1 MPLVRVEVSNVYGLG
16 KTELHRDV
24 DREDPKAILDGVAVS
39 GLVGILRQLGDLTEF
54 ATEIF
59 HGIQEEVILTASRS
73 NKLKMRLKQIEATV
87 PSIQKAVLAQTNHIQ
102 FAYGGG
108 LEWHPRIP
116 NVQDYFVCDDLP
128 QFIMAPYDD
137 CRDPPRLHL
146 LDKFDINGPGSCL
159 KRYTDPTHFKRS
171 SRAAKLPEI
180 KKKKS
185 LPRSRDISRVVSMA
199 NQSDRKTLTSLS
211 VSGRTSSSK
220 TASTMETESKFDF
233 QDHRSFSF
241 DSRSGGEKLKGVLT
255 PSRFTSGP
263 RTIASVLSE
272 SESED
277 ENDDSPSQDLTARGS
292 SCVSWQE
299 KAEIVETDALK
310 REAPEVTD
318 SNLVLDAEPESCL
331 KEYVAVE
338 TVQDNKPREMEMDI
352 EEEIESEEDD
362 FVDALYTIDSESD
375 NDQEVQKKISNEIT
389 EEEFDNYMCH
399 EQQTE
404 NISSNFSL
412 EDEAICAAASDLHL
426 SSSPVA
432 KPDEMIHQ
440 DPWEALDISNGTPH
454 SYSNG
459 FSNPLYDTSGV
470 QEHQESEDESS
481 CDSEE
486 GTKLWTN
493 GNLLGVKP
501 SKPKTVEESIQET
514 DAEALQE
521 PLREARKASF
531 DWLTSSP
538 QLDHMKISFTPSETL
553 PSSELKL
560 KLPDEYTFS
569 SFQLVP
575 ETGGAASLPDSDSD
589 KDTFCRTSSYVSD
602 KSDNHSVSISEQQSE
617 EDSAE
622 RKSQQELYD
631 DSFHRINAE
640 ASSLSAPSSQ
650 FETSNG
656 YLSGKISYLQNPA
669 EPLPPPLP
677 PLQWMVTKVPSERFE
692 ENNKQSF
699 KDTLTRAL
707 EQRSSL
713 STVKKE
719 ESNNAIAYPKPD
731 NNKQSFK
738 DTLTRA
744 LEQRSSLS
752 TVKKDESNNVIAY
765 DPTLDN
771 NKQSFKDT
779 LTRALEQRSSLS
791 TVKRE
796 DSNSVFAYAPKPYNN
811 VHQKNSVRD
820 YNQSQGNEKETEAED
835 FLHQIRTKQF
845 TLRRVVTTKASSSET
860 TMNTNFSTILE
871 KANSIRQA
879 VASDDGDGE
888 SDSWSES
895 DT

>member
-1 MPLVRVEVSNVYGLG
+1 MPLVRVEVRNVYGLG

-24 DREDPKAILDGVAVS
+24 DREDPKAVLNGVAVS

-59 HGIQEEVILTASRS
+59 HGIQEEVILTSSRS
-73 NKLKMRLKQIEATV
+73 NKLKMRLKQIETTV
-87 PSIQKAVLAQTNHIQ
+87 PSIQKAVLEQPNHIQ
-102 FAYGGG
+102 FAYTGG

-116 NVQDYFVCDDLP
+116 NVQDYFVYDDLP

-171 SRAAKLPEI
+171 SRASKHPVI

-185 LPRSRDISRVVSMA
+185 LPRSRDISRVVSMV

-211 VSGRTSSSK
+211 FSGRTSSSK
-220 TASTMETESKFDF
+220 TASTVETESKSDL
-233 QDHRSFSF
+233 QDQRSCSF
-241 DSRSGGEKLKGVLT
+241 DSRSGGEKLKGVFT
-255 PSRFTSGP
+255 PSRFTPGP

-272 SESED
+272 TESED
-277 ENDDSPSQDLTARGS
+277 ASDDSPSQDLTARGS
-292 SCVSWQE
+292 SCVSWHE
-299 KAEIVETDALK
+299 KAEIVEADALK
-310 REAPEVTD
+310 IATDEAPEVMET
-318 SNLVLDAEPESCL
+318 NAELAGL
-331 KEYVAVE
+331 KEHREVE
-338 TVQDNKPREMEMDI
+338 TVQDIKPMEMEMNS
-352 EEEIESEEDD
+352 EGETESEEDD

-375 NDQEVQKKISNEIT
+375 NDQEVQKTISNEIT
-389 EEEFDNYMCH
+389 EEEFDNYVC
-399 EQQTE
+399 EKETE
-404 NISSNFSL
+404 NVSNNFSL
-412 EDEAICAAASDLHL
+412 DHEAMCAAASELHL
-426 SSSPVA
+426 SSPVS

-440 DPWEALDISNGTPH
+440 DPWEALDLSNGTTHSH

-459 FSNPLYDTSGV
+459 FSNPLYDTNGV

-481 CDSEE
+481 CDNEE
-486 GTKLWTN
+486 ATKLWTN
-493 GNLLGVKP
+493 GNLLGLEP
-501 SKPKTVEESIQET
+501 SKPEIVEETIQET
-514 DAEALQE
+514 YAEALQE
-521 PLREARKASF
+521 QPLREAHKADF
-531 DWLTSSP
+531 DWFTSSP

-553 PSSELKL
+553 PSSKLKL

-575 ETGGAASLPDSDSD
+575 ETGGGTSLPDSDSD

-602 KSDNHSVSISEQQSE
+602 NSDNQSVSISEQQS
-617 EDSAE
+617 DDE

-631 DSFHRINAE
+631 DSFHRINTE

-656 YLSGKISYLQNPA
+656 YLAGKISYLQNPA

-677 PLQWMVTKVPSERFE
+677 PLQWMVSKVPSGRFE
-692 ENNKQSF
+692 DNNKQSF

-719 ESNNAIAYPKPD
+719 ESNNVTAYDPKPDNNKQSFKETLTRALEQRSYLSTVKKEEPNNIITYDPKPD

-752 TVKKDESNNVIAY
+752 MIKKEESNSVIAY
-765 DPTLDN
+765 DTKPEN
-771 NKQSFKDT
+771 N
-779 LTRALEQRSSLS
+779 
-791 TVKRE
+791 
-796 DSNSVFAYAPKPYNN
+796 
-811 VHQKNSVRD
+811 VRD
-820 YNQSQGNEKETEAED
+820 YKQSHGNVKETEAGD

-845 TLRRVVTTKASSSET
+845 TLRRVVTTKASSSEA
-860 TMNTNFSTILE
+860 TMNTNFSVILE

-888 SDSWSES
+888 SDTWSDS
-895 DT
+895 NT

>member
-1 MPLVRVEVSNVYGLG
+1 MPLVRVEVRNVYGLG

-24 DREDPKAILDGVAVS
+24 DREDPKAVLDGVAVS

-59 HGIQEEVILTASRS
+59 HGIQEEVILTSSRS
-73 NKLKMRLKQIEATV
+73 NKLKMRLKQIEDTV

-102 FAYGGG
+102 FAYTGG

-137 CRDPPRLHL
+137 CRDPPRLHF

-171 SRAAKLPEI
+171 SRASKLPEI

-185 LPRSRDISRVVSMA
+185 LPRSRDISRVVSLT

-211 VSGRTSSSK
+211 FSGRTSSSK
-220 TASTMETESKFDF
+220 TASTMETESKSDL
-233 QDHRSFSF
+233 QDHRSCSF
-241 DSRSGGEKLKGVLT
+241 DSRSGGEKLKGVFT
-255 PSRFTSGP
+255 ASRFTPGP

-277 ENDDSPSQDLTARGS
+277 ENDASPSQDLTARGS
-292 SCVSWQE
+292 SCVSWHE
-299 KAEIVETDALK
+299 KAEIVEADAMKLATD
-310 REAPEVTD
+310 EAPEVMET
-318 SNLVLDAEPESCL
+318 NAELKSGL
-331 KEYVAVE
+331 KEHRVVE
-338 TVQDNKPREMEMDI
+338 TVQDIKPRGMEMESED
-352 EEEIESEEDD
+352 ETESEEDD

-389 EEEFDNYMCH
+389 EEEFDNYVC
-399 EQQTE
+399 EQETE

-412 EDEAICAAASDLHL
+412 DDEAMCAAASDLHL
-426 SSSPVA
+426 SSPVE
-432 KPDEMIHQ
+432 KPDEMIQ
-440 DPWEALDISNGTPH
+440 GDPWEALDISNGTTH

-459 FSNPLYDTSGV
+459 FSNPLYDTNGV

-481 CDSEE
+481 CDNGEE
-486 GTKLWTN
+486 TKLWTN

-501 SKPKTVEESIQET
+501 SKPKTVEETIQESDEGT

-521 PLREARKASF
+521 PLREANKAAF
-531 DWLTSSP
+531 DWFTSSP
-538 QLDHMKISFTPSETL
+538 QLDHMKISFSPSETL
-553 PSSELKL
+553 PSSKLKL

-575 ETGGAASLPDSDSD
+575 ETPAATSLQDSDSD

-602 KSDNHSVSISEQQSE
+602 NSENNSVSISEQQSE
-617 EDSAE
+617 EDLAE
-622 RKSQQELYD
+622 RKSQQEVY

-640 ASSLSAPSSQ
+640 ASSLSAPSSE

-656 YLSGKISYLQNPA
+656 YLAGKISYLQNPA
-669 EPLPPPLP
+669 DPLPPPLP
-677 PLQWMVTKVPSERFE
+677 PMQWMVSKVPSGNFE
-692 ENNKQSF
+692 DNNKQSF

-719 ESNNAIAYPKPD
+719 EPNSVIAYAPKPD

-744 LEQRSSLS
+744 LEQRGSLS
-752 TVKKDESNNVIAY
+752 TIKKE
-765 DPTLDN
+765 
-771 NKQSFKDT
+771 
-779 LTRALEQRSSLS
+779 E
-791 TVKRE
+791 
-796 DSNSVFAYAPKPYNN
+796 SNSVFAYASKPANN
-811 VHQKNSVRD
+811 VHQKNNVRD
-820 YNQSQGNEKETEAED
+820 DKQSHGNAQETEPGD

-845 TLRRVVTTKASSSET
+845 TLRRVVTTKASSSEAT
-860 TMNTNFSTILE
+860 TNTNFSAILE

-888 SDSWSES
+888 SDTWSDS

>member
-1 MPLVRVEVSNVYGLG
+1 MPLVRVEVRNVYGLG

-24 DREDPKAILDGVAVS
+24 DREDPKAVLNGVAVS

-59 HGIQEEVILTASRS
+59 HGIQEEVILTSSRS
-73 NKLKMRLKQIEATV
+73 NKLKMRLKQIETTV
-87 PSIQKAVLAQTNHIQ
+87 PSIQKAVLEQPNHIQ
-102 FAYGGG
+102 FAYTGG

-116 NVQDYFVCDDLP
+116 NVQDYFVYDDLP

-137 CRDPPRLHL
+137 CRDPPRLQL

-171 SRAAKLPEI
+171 SRASKHPVI

-185 LPRSRDISRVVSMA
+185 LPRSRDVSRVASMA

-211 VSGRTSSSK
+211 FSGRTSSSK
-220 TASTMETESKFDF
+220 TASTVETESKSDL
-233 QDHRSFSF
+233 QDHRSCSF
-241 DSRSGGEKLKGVLT
+241 DSRSGGEKLKGVYT
-255 PSRFTSGP
+255 PSRFTPGP

-272 SESED
+272 SESESED
-277 ENDDSPSQDLTARGS
+277 ATDDSPSQDLTPRGS
-292 SCVSWQE
+292 SCVSWRE
-299 KAEIVETDALK
+299 KAEIVEADTLKLETD
-310 REAPEVTD
+310 EAPEVMET
-318 SNLVLDAEPESCL
+318 NAELESGL
-331 KEYVAVE
+331 KEHRVVE
-338 TVQDNKPREMEMDI
+338 TVQDITPRVVEMDS
-352 EEEIESEEDD
+352 EDETESEEDD

-375 NDQEVQKKISNEIT
+375 NDQEVQKQISNEIT
-389 EEEFDNYMCH
+389 EEEFDNYVC
-399 EQQTE
+399 EKETE
-404 NISSNFSL
+404 NVSNSFGL
-412 EDEAICAAASDLHL
+412 EDEAMCAAASELHL
-426 SSSPVA
+426 SSPVS

-440 DPWEALDISNGTPH
+440 DPWEDLDMSNGTTH

-459 FSNPLYDTSGV
+459 FSNPLYDTNGV

-481 CDSEE
+481 CDNEE
-486 GTKLWTN
+486 GTQLWTN
-493 GNLLGVKP
+493 GNLLGLKP
-501 SKPKTVEESIQET
+501 SKPEIEEETIKET

-521 PLREARKASF
+521 QPLREAHKADF
-531 DWLTSSP
+531 DWFTSSP

-575 ETGGAASLPDSDSD
+575 ETGGGTSLPDSDSD

-602 KSDNHSVSISEQQSE
+602 NSDNQSVSISEQQS
-617 EDSAE
+617 DDE

-631 DSFHRINAE
+631 DSFHRINTE

-656 YLSGKISYLQNPA
+656 YLAGKISYLQNPA

-677 PLQWMVTKVPSERFE
+677 PLQWMVSKVPSGRFE
-692 ENNKQSF
+692 DNNKQSF

-719 ESNNAIAYPKPD
+719 ESNNVTAYDPKPDNNKQSFKETLTRALEQRSYLSTVKKEEPNNIITYDPKPD

-752 TVKKDESNNVIAY
+752 MIKKEESNSVIAY
-765 DPTLDN
+765 DTKPEN
-771 NKQSFKDT
+771 N
-779 LTRALEQRSSLS
+779 
-791 TVKRE
+791 
-796 DSNSVFAYAPKPYNN
+796 
-811 VHQKNSVRD
+811 VRD
-820 YNQSQGNEKETEAED
+820 YKQSHGNVKETEAGD

-845 TLRRVVTTKASSSET
+845 TLRRVVTTKASSSEA
-860 TMNTNFSTILE
+860 TMNTNFSVILE

-879 VASDDGDGE
+879 VANDDGDGE
-888 SDSWSES
+888 SDTWSDS

>member
-1 MPLVRVEVSNVYGLG
+1 MPLVRVEVRNVYGLG

-24 DREDPKAILDGVAVS
+24 DREDPKAVLDGVAVS

-59 HGIQEEVILTASRS
+59 HGIQEEVILTSSRS
-73 NKLKMRLKQIEATV
+73 NKLKMRLKHIEATV
-87 PSIQKAVLAQTNHIQ
+87 PLIQKAVLEQPNHIQ
-102 FAYGGG
+102 FAYTGG

-116 NVQDYFVCDDLP
+116 NVQDYFVYDDLP

-137 CRDPPRLHL
+137 CRDPPRLQL

-171 SRAAKLPEI
+171 SRASKHPVI

-185 LPRSRDISRVVSMA
+185 LPRSRDVSRVASMA

-211 VSGRTSSSK
+211 FSGRTSSSK
-220 TASTMETESKFDF
+220 TASTVETESKSDL
-233 QDHRSFSF
+233 QDHRSCSF
-241 DSRSGGEKLKGVLT
+241 DSRSGGEKLKGVFT
-255 PSRFTSGP
+255 PSRFTPGP

-272 SESED
+272 TESED
-277 ENDDSPSQDLTARGS
+277 ASDDSPSQDLTARGS
-292 SCVSWQE
+292 SCVSWHE
-299 KAEIVETDALK
+299 KSEIVETDALK
-310 REAPEVTD
+310 FKTDEAPEVMET
-318 SNLVLDAEPESCL
+318 NAEPEPGL
-331 KEYVAVE
+331 KEHREVE
-338 TVQDNKPREMEMDI
+338 TVQDIKPREMEMDS
-352 EEEIESEEDD
+352 EDETESEEDD

-375 NDQEVQKKISNEIT
+375 NDQEVQKKMPNEIT
-389 EEEFDNYMCH
+389 EEEFDNYVC
-399 EQQTE
+399 EQDTE
-404 NISSNFSL
+404 NVSNNFSL
-412 EDEAICAAASDLHL
+412 DHEAMCAAASEIHL
-426 SSSPVA
+426 SSPVT

-440 DPWEALDISNGTPH
+440 DPWEASDMSNGTTH

-481 CDSEE
+481 CDNEE
-486 GTKLWTN
+486 ATKLWTN
-493 GNLLGVKP
+493 GNLLGLKP
-501 SKPKTVEESIQET
+501 SKPEIVEETIQET

-521 PLREARKASF
+521 QPLREANKADF
-531 DWLTSSP
+531 DWFTSSP

-575 ETGGAASLPDSDSD
+575 ETGGGTSLPDSDSD

-602 KSDNHSVSISEQQSE
+602 NSHNQSVSISEQQSE
-617 EDSAE
+617 VESGE
-622 RKSQQELYD
+622 RNSQQELYD
-631 DSFHRINAE
+631 SFHRINTE
-640 ASSLSAPSSQ
+640 ASSLSAPSSEL
-650 FETSNG
+650 ETSNG
-656 YLSGKISYLQNPA
+656 YLAGKISYLQNPA

-677 PLQWMVTKVPSERFE
+677 PLQWMVSKVPSERFE
-692 ENNKQSF
+692 DNNKKSFKDTLARTLEQRSSLSTAKKEESSNVLAYDPKPDNNKQSF
-699 KDTLTRAL
+699 KETLTRAL
-707 EQRSSL
+707 EQRSYL

-719 ESNNAIAYPKPD
+719 EPNNIITYDPKPD

-752 TVKKDESNNVIAY
+752 MIKKEESNSVIAY
-765 DPTLDN
+765 DTKPEN
-771 NKQSFKDT
+771 N
-779 LTRALEQRSSLS
+779 
-791 TVKRE
+791 
-796 DSNSVFAYAPKPYNN
+796 
-811 VHQKNSVRD
+811 VRD
-820 YNQSQGNEKETEAED
+820 YKQSHGNVKEIEAGD

-845 TLRRVVTTKASSSET
+845 TLRRVVTTKASSSEA
-860 TMNTNFSTILE
+860 TMNTNFSVILE

-879 VASDDGDGE
+879 VASDDGDTW
-888 SDSWSES
+888 SDS

>member
-1 MPLVRVEVSNVYGLG
+1 MPLVRVEVRNVYGLG

-24 DREDPKAILDGVAVS
+24 DREDPKAALDGVAVS

-59 HGIQEEVILTASRS
+59 HGIQEEVILTSSRS

-87 PSIQKAVLAQTNHIQ
+87 PLIQKAVLEQPNHIQ
-102 FAYGGG
+102 FAYTGG

-116 NVQDYFVCDDLP
+116 NVQDYFVYDDLP
-128 QFIMAPYDD
+128 QFIMVPYDN

-171 SRAAKLPEI
+171 SRASKHPVI

-185 LPRSRDISRVVSMA
+185 LPRSRDISRVVSMV

-211 VSGRTSSSK
+211 FSGRTSSSK
-220 TASTMETESKFDF
+220 TASTMETVSKSDL
-233 QDHRSFSF
+233 QDQRSCSF
-241 DSRSGGEKLKGVLT
+241 DSRSGGEKLKGVYT
-255 PSRFTSGP
+255 PSRFTPGP

-272 SESED
+272 SESESED
-277 ENDDSPSQDLTARGS
+277 ATDDSPSQDLTPRGS
-292 SCVSWQE
+292 SCVSWRE
-299 KAEIVETDALK
+299 KAEIVEADTLKLETD
-310 REAPEVTD
+310 EAPEVMET
-318 SNLVLDAEPESCL
+318 NAELESGL
-331 KEYVAVE
+331 KEHRVVE
-338 TVQDNKPREMEMDI
+338 TVQDITPRVVEMDS
-352 EEEIESEEDD
+352 EDETESEEDD

-375 NDQEVQKKISNEIT
+375 NDQEVQKQISNEIT
-389 EEEFDNYMCH
+389 EEEFDNYVC
-399 EQQTE
+399 EKETE
-404 NISSNFSL
+404 NVSNSFGL
-412 EDEAICAAASDLHL
+412 EDEAMCAAASELHL
-426 SSSPVA
+426 SSPVS

-440 DPWEALDISNGTPH
+440 DPWEDLDMSNGTTH

-459 FSNPLYDTSGV
+459 FSNPLYDTNGV

-481 CDSEE
+481 CDNEE
-486 GTKLWTN
+486 GTQLWTN
-493 GNLLGVKP
+493 GNLLGLKP
-501 SKPKTVEESIQET
+501 SKPEIEEETIKET

-521 PLREARKASF
+521 QPLREAHKADF
-531 DWLTSSP
+531 DWFTSSP

-575 ETGGAASLPDSDSD
+575 ETGGGTSLPDSDSD

-602 KSDNHSVSISEQQSE
+602 NSDNHSVSISEQQSE
-617 EDSAE
+617 DE
-622 RKSQQELYD
+622 RKSEQELYD
-631 DSFHRINAE
+631 DSFNRINAE
-640 ASSLSAPSSQ
+640 ASYLSAPSSQ

-656 YLSGKISYLQNPA
+656 YLAGKISYLQNPA

-677 PLQWMVTKVPSERFE
+677 PLQWMVSKVPSGSFE
-692 ENNKQSF
+692 DNKKQSF

-713 STVKKE
+713 STIKKEESSNVLAYDPKPDKSKQSFKETLTRALEQRSYLSAVKKE
-719 ESNNAIAYPKPD
+719 EPNNIITYDPKPD

-752 TVKKDESNNVIAY
+752 MIKKEESNSVIAY
-765 DPTLDN
+765 DTKPEN
-771 NKQSFKDT
+771 N
-779 LTRALEQRSSLS
+779 
-791 TVKRE
+791 
-796 DSNSVFAYAPKPYNN
+796 
-811 VHQKNSVRD
+811 VRD
-820 YNQSQGNEKETEAED
+820 YKQSHGNVKEIEAGD

-845 TLRRVVTTKASSSET
+845 TLRRVVTTKASSSEA
-860 TMNTNFSTILE
+860 TMNTNFSVILE

-879 VASDDGDGE
+879 VASDDGDTW
-888 SDSWSES
+888 SDS

>member
-1 MPLVRVEVSNVYGLG
+1 MPLVRVEVRNVYGLG

-102 FAYGGG
+102 FAYTGG

-171 SRAAKLPEI
+171 SRASKLPEI

-211 VSGRTSSSK
+211 FGGRTSSSR
-220 TASTMETESKFDF
+220 TASTMETESKSDL
-233 QDHRSFSF
+233 QDQHSFSF
-241 DSRSGGEKLKGVLT
+241 DSRSGGEKLKGVFT
-255 PSRFTSGP
+255 ASRFTPGP

-277 ENDDSPSQDLTARGS
+277 ENDDSPSQELTTRGS
-292 SCVSWQE
+292 SCVSWHE
-299 KAEIVETDALK
+299 KAEIVEADALK
-310 REAPEVTD
+310 RAADEAHEVMET
-318 SNLVLDAEPESCL
+318 NAEPDSGL
-331 KEYVAVE
+331 KERREVE
-338 TVQDNKPREMEMDI
+338 TVQDIKPREVEMDS
-352 EEEIESEEDD
+352 EDETESEEDD

-375 NDQEVQKKISNEIT
+375 NDQEVQKQFSNEIT
-389 EEEFDNYMCH
+389 EEEFDNYVC
-399 EQQTE
+399 EQETD
-404 NISSNFSL
+404 NISNNSGL
-412 EDEAICAAASDLHL
+412 DDEAMCAAASDLHL
-426 SSSPVA
+426 SSPVS
-432 KPDEMIHQ
+432 KPDEMILQ
-440 DPWEALDISNGTPH
+440 DPWEALDISNGTTR

-459 FSNPLYDTSGV
+459 FSNPLYDTNGV
-470 QEHQESEDESS
+470 QENQESEDESS
-481 CDSEE
+481 CDNGEE
-486 GTKLWTN
+486 ETKLWTN
-493 GNLLGVKP
+493 GNLLGLKP
-501 SKPKTVEESIQET
+501 SKPEIVEETIRET
-514 DAEALQE
+514 DAETLQE
-521 PLREARKASF
+521 PLREANKAAF
-531 DWLTSSP
+531 DWFTSSP
-538 QLDHMKISFTPSETL
+538 QLDHMKVSFTPSETL
-553 PSSELKL
+553 PSSVLKL

-575 ETGGAASLPDSDSD
+575 ETTADAASLPDSDSD
-589 KDTFCRTSSYVSD
+589 KDTFCRTSSYVSEN
-602 KSDNHSVSISEQQSE
+602 SDNHSVSISEQQSE
-617 EDSAE
+617 DE

-631 DSFHRINAE
+631 DSFQRINAE
-640 ASSLSAPSSQ
+640 ASALSAPSSE
-650 FETSNG
+650 FETSDG
-656 YLSGKISYLQNPA
+656 YLAGKISYLQNPA

-677 PLQWMVTKVPSERFE
+677 PLQWMVSKIPSGRFE
-692 ENNKQSF
+692 DNNKQSF

-707 EQRSSL
+707 EQGSSL
-713 STVKKE
+713 STAKKE
-719 ESNNAIAYPKPD
+719 ESNNVVAYDPKPD

-744 LEQRSSLS
+744 LEQRDSLS
-752 TVKKDESNNVIAY
+752 TAKKEESNRVIAY
-765 DPTLDN
+765 DPKPDN
-771 NKQSFKDT
+771 NKQSFKDA
-779 LTRALEQRSSLS
+779 LTRALEQRGSLS
-791 TVKRE
+791 TVKK
-796 DSNSVFAYAPKPYNN
+796 DAPKPYNN
-811 VHQKNSVRD
+811 KNNVRD
-820 YNQSQGNEKETEAED
+820 CKQGNGNAKETEAED

-845 TLRRVVTTKASSSET
+845 TLRRVVTAKASSSVA

-888 SDSWSES
+888 SDTWSDS

>member
-1 MPLVRVEVSNVYGLG
+1 MPLVRVEVRNVYGLG

-24 DREDPKAILDGVAVS
+24 DREDPKAVLDGVAVS

-59 HGIQEEVILTASRS
+59 HGIQEEVIITSSRS
-73 NKLKMRLKQIEATV
+73 NKLKMRLKQIEDTV

-102 FAYGGG
+102 FAYTGGHDLESG

-137 CRDPPRLHL
+137 CRDPPR
-146 LDKFDINGPGSCL
+146 FDINGPGSCL

-171 SRAAKLPEI
+171 SRASKLPEI

-185 LPRSRDISRVVSMA
+185 LPRSRDISRVVSIT
-199 NQSDRKTLTSLS
+199 NQSDRKNLTSLS
-211 VSGRTSSSK
+211 FSGRTSSSK
-220 TASTMETESKFDF
+220 TASTMETESKSDL
-233 QDHRSFSF
+233 QDHRSCSF
-241 DSRSGGEKLKGVLT
+241 DSRSGGEKLKGVFT
-255 PSRFTSGP
+255 ASRFTPGP

-277 ENDDSPSQDLTARGS
+277 ENDDSPSQDLTTRGS
-292 SCVSWQE
+292 SCVSWHE
-299 KAEIVETDALK
+299 KAEIVESDALK
-310 REAPEVTD
+310 LAINEAPEVMET
-318 SNLVLDAEPESCL
+318 NAELESGL
-331 KEYVAVE
+331 KEHRVVE
-338 TVQDNKPREMEMDI
+338 TVQDIKPRGMEMES
-352 EEEIESEEDD
+352 EEETESEEDD

-375 NDQEVQKKISNEIT
+375 NDQEVQKTISNEIT
-389 EEEFDNYMCH
+389 EEKLDSYVC
-399 EQQTE
+399 EQEKE

-412 EDEAICAAASDLHL
+412 DDEAVCAAASDLHL
-426 SSSPVA
+426 SSSPVT
-432 KPDEMIHQ
+432 KPDEMIQ
-440 DPWEALDISNGTPH
+440 GDPWEALDISNGTTH

-459 FSNPLYDTSGV
+459 FSNPLYDTNGV

-481 CDSEE
+481 CDNGEE
-486 GTKLWTN
+486 TKLWTN

-501 SKPKTVEESIQET
+501 SKPKTVEETIQESDEGT

-521 PLREARKASF
+521 PLREANKADF
-531 DWLTSSP
+531 DWFTSSP
-538 QLDHMKISFTPSETL
+538 QLDHMKISFSPSETL
-553 PSSELKL
+553 PSSKLKL

-575 ETGGAASLPDSDSD
+575 ETPAATSLQDSDSD

-602 KSDNHSVSISEQQSE
+602 NSENNSVSISEQQSE
-617 EDSAE
+617 EDLAE
-622 RKSQQELYD
+622 RKSQQEVY

-640 ASSLSAPSSQ
+640 ASSLSAPSSEV
-650 FETSNG
+650 ETSNG
-656 YLSGKISYLQNPA
+656 YLAGKISYLQNPA
-669 EPLPPPLP
+669 DPLPPPLP
-677 PLQWMVTKVPSERFE
+677 PMQWMVSKVPSGNFE
-692 ENNKQSF
+692 DNNKQSF

-719 ESNNAIAYPKPD
+719 EPNSVIAYAPKPD

-744 LEQRSSLS
+744 LEQRGSLS
-752 TVKKDESNNVIAY
+752 TIKKE
-765 DPTLDN
+765 
-771 NKQSFKDT
+771 
-779 LTRALEQRSSLS
+779 E
-791 TVKRE
+791 
-796 DSNSVFAYAPKPYNN
+796 SNSVFAYASKPANN
-811 VHQKNSVRD
+811 VHQKNNVRED
-820 YNQSQGNEKETEAED
+820 KQSHGNAQETEPGD

-845 TLRRVVTTKASSSET
+845 TLRRVVTTKASSSEAT
-860 TMNTNFSTILE
+860 TNTNFSAILE

-888 SDSWSES
+888 SDTWSDS